1 MHTLRIGHD
10 ILGQIIARVA
20 DLSGV
25 YLAPYRTEHFREAVE
40 QRLQALDLH
49 SIEAYLA
56 YLGDAPHEPCAM
68 LNEAF
73 VGVTGFFR
81 DAEAFEALS
90 HQLAR
95 RFSTH
100 PAPLRAYVAACSTG
114 QEALSIFILLERLCE
129 TLGLPEPEPL
139 IATDIN
145 PHAIESAC
153 EGVYSTEQ
161 IRDLS
166 ASIRRQFF
174 APSPHGFLLL
184 KRYRERI
191 RYEVSD
197 VLRGPT
203 PGHFDLICC
212 RNLLIYLKPP
222 AQLHLLQSLHD
233 ALRPDGLLFL
243 GAYESAASLPALFAL
258 VDAEH
263 SIYARRP

>member
-10 ILGQIIARVA
+10 IVGQIIARIA
-20 DLSGV
+20 NLSGV
-25 YLAPYRTEHFREAVE
+25 YLAPYRTEHLRETVE
-40 QRLQALDLH
+40 RRLQALDLP
-49 SIEAYLA
+49 SFAAYLS
-56 YLGDAPHEPCAM
+56 YLEEAPHEPCAM
-68 LNEAF
+68 LDEAF
-73 VGVTGFFR
+73 IGVTGFFR
-81 DAEAFEALS
+81 DAEAFETLS

-100 PAPLRAYVAACSTG
+100 AAPLRAYVAACSTG

-129 TLGLPEPEPL
+129 ALGLPEPEPL

-145 PHAIESAC
+145 PHAIDSAR

-197 VLRGPT
+197 VLRGPP

-212 RNLLIYLKPP
+212 RNLLIYLKPA
-222 AQLHLLQSLHD
+222 AQVQLLERLHH

-243 GAYESAASLPALFAL
+243 GAYESASSLPALFAL

-263 SIYARRP
+263 SIYARRS